1 MQTRNSAF
9 QKLMSRLLILSTHI
23 RWTFFQFPAYVI
35 FSSSPTLLVLMSNW
49 AWRSDINLF
58 TLYLCELRKK
68 SGLMRWTSGRSRN
81 FLRHGLVSFLMTK
94 RTHRQGFVF
103 ISNHFRLL
111 AFTQA
116 EISTHMMTKR
126 VLRARKIHLYLAV
139 TTRFNAHEWGMFV
152 CKFDADKR
160 HYAVNGNFYENEL
173 SLFSPVTLFR
183 CCFLEARRVHAMKSC
198 SCIPARSKK
207 LWNCCEEFTFSG
219 ASASVLMSMKA
230 FSLYLFTSPS
240 KTIYQITFS

>member
-1 MQTRNSAF
+1 MDLFPISC
-9 QKLMSRLLILSTHI
+9 LCYPRLPT
-23 RWTFFQFPAYVI
+23 
-35 FSSSPTLLVLMSNW
+35 PTLLLLVSNW

-58 TLYLCELRKK
+58 TLYLCESTKK

-81 FLRHGLVSFLMTK
+81 FLRHGLFSFLMTK

-103 ISNHFRLL
+103 ISNHFRLS
-111 AFTQA
+111 AFTQGEA
-116 EISTHMMTKR
+116 STHMMTKR

-173 SLFSPVTLFR
+173 SLFSAVLLFR
-183 CCFLEARRVHAMKSC
+183 CCFLEARRVSRDEIVLLHSRKEY
-198 SCIPARSKK
+198 K
-207 LWNCCEEFTFSG
+207 LWNCCEESTFSR
-219 ASASVLMSMKA
+219 ASARVFVSVEV
-230 FSLYLFTSPS
+230 FPLY
-240 KTIYQITFS
+240 ITLHGNVST